1 MTAMVL
7 PIEGSDWPFAPTVA
21 PKRESHRIRR
31 SGPAV
36 QHRRPVQA
44 QARSLRDLPGS
55 PRRDELRYR
64 RTCLTSFLLAHRDIE
79 RVVDTLQRA
88 IPVPQLQII
97 VHCTLWRQIFRQR
110 LPLAARPQD
119 VEDPIQH
126 LAHVHRPFAPTMS
139 RWRGHGLYDRPFGIG
154 RVTGGKEA
162 PS

>member
-1 MTAMVL
+1 MERAKSPLCRT
-7 PIEGSDWPFAPTVA
+7 
-21 PKRESHRIRR
+21 
-31 SGPAV
+31 
-36 QHRRPVQA
+36 
-44 QARSLRDLPGS
+44 LRGLRVD
-55 PRRDELRYR
+55 DRYR

-97 VHCTLWRQIFRQR
+97 VHCTLWRQVFRQR

-139 RWRGHGLYDRPFGIG
+139 RWRDHWLYDRPFGNRQITWG
-154 RVTGGKEA
+154 TKATADRPQAVVRWPHPALLEQ
-162 PS
+162 